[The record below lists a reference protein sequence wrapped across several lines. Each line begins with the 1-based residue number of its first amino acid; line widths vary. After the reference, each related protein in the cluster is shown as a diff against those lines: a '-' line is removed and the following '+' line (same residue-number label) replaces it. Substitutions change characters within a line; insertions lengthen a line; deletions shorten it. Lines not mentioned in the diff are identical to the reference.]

1 MTNDDVHE
9 DRARVIVDA
18 FLQNKSM
25 EQKQDYLARGRR
37 FGKLDVAQLN
47 EGWIMAVGSWLAHK
61 SQRDE
66 LLMDDLASELRL
78 RRLEPPYRAVEQE
91 LADRF
96 IQADGSKREEKIRNV
111 VQEIYDFMNKNERH
125 STSS

>member
-1 MTNDDVHE
+1 
-9 DRARVIVDA
+9 
-18 FLQNKSM
+18 
-25 EQKQDYLARGRR
+25 
-37 FGKLDVAQLN
+37 
-47 EGWIMAVGSWLAHK
+47 
-61 SQRDE
+61 
-66 LLMDDLASELRL
+66 DDLASELRL

-111 VQEIYDFMNKNERH
+111 VQEICDFMNKNERY